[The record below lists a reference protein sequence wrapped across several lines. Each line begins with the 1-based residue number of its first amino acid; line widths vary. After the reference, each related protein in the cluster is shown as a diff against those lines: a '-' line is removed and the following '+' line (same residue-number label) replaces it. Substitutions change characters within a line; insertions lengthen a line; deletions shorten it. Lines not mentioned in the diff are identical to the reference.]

1 MIRAAGSL
9 FLCRL
14 PSRRHN
20 KGISNDVYLGTS
32 QTIHMRTTAF
42 VKQLLLLLL
51 LHCFYTTQ
59 AQTIPTEKEI
69 FGFTIGD
76 DYKLAN
82 YTQTEKYFKV
92 IAAASDRV
100 KLVDIGATEEGR
112 RQYMMIVS
120 SPENMRRLE
129 EYKAI

>member
-1 MIRAAGSL
+1 
-9 FLCRL
+9 
-14 PSRRHN
+14 
-20 KGISNDVYLGTS
+20 
-32 QTIHMRTTAF
+32 MRTTAF

-59 AQTIPTEKEI
+59 AQTIPAEKEI

-82 YTQTEKYFKV
+82 YTQTEKYFKA

-120 SPENMRRLE
+120 SPENMRRLD
-129 EYKAI
+129 